1 MEHYEALRA
10 NVRKLG
16 NLLGDVIRRDL
27 GDELFNQVEHIRTL
41 AKAARAGDSDANQQL
56 EATLGNLTDDELTG
70 VARSFNHF
78 LTLAN
83 TAEQYHN
90 ISRAANEAIDKP
102 DPFEDMLARFEQQD
116 INKDQISE
124 AINKLSVELVLTA
137 HPTEVSRRTL
147 INKYVDIADCLELLE
162 QADLPKRQRSKTENR
177 LASLIHQAWS
187 SNEIRSQRPTPVDEA
202 KSGFAVVESSL
213 WDAVPDYLEQLDE
226 LLKNKLDMALPLDAR
241 PVKFASWM
249 GGDRDGNPFVTAKVT
264 REVLY
269 LARWKAADL
278 YIGDLE
284 VLASELSMR
293 ACNDKVR
300 DLVTDGNEP
309 YREIVKGL
317 RDRMKAT
324 RAALYS
330 ALNGSFSKLKQPGLI
345 HSKMDLLAPL
355 QLCYDSLIECG
366 LETIANDRLL
376 RTIRRVHCFG
386 IHLTR
391 LDIRQDGERH
401 AEVFSELTRYL
412 GLGDY
417 MQWSEDDK
425 QAFLLQE
432 LNSKRPLIPRN
443 WQPSDDVQEVL
454 DTCAVIADTDPDTLG
469 TYIISM
475 ASNPSDV
482 LAVHL
487 LLREAG
493 ISYVMPVAPLFE
505 TLDDLEG
512 AVDCMDRLFSVDW
525 YRGYIDSKQ
534 EVMIG
539 YSDSAKDAGVLAAAW
554 AQYTAQEALVALAEQ
569 KGISITLF
577 HGRGGTIGRGGG
589 PAHQAILSQ
598 PPGSLKGGLRVTEQG
613 EMIRFKFGLSDLA
626 VRSLAIYTS
635 AVLEGMLTPPPVPED
650 SWREVM
656 GELATE
662 SCDAYRAI
670 IRGEKDFVPYFRAAT
685 PEQELGKLP
694 LGSRP
699 AKRKPGGGV
708 ESLRAIP
715 WIFAWSQNRLVLP
728 AWLGAGQSLASAL
741 KNNHGDTI
749 EEMFTNWPFFRTRL
763 LMLEMVFMK
772 SDASL
777 SAYYDKVLVPKELQP
792 LGDKLRSQLAA
803 DIETV
808 LSITH
813 DNGLMEREQWSR
825 ESIKLRATYME
836 PLHRLQAELLQ
847 RNRACDGDE
856 ACEANQKHLE
866 LALMVTITG
875 IAAGMRNSG

>member
-10 NVRKLG
+10 NVRTLG
-16 NLLGDVIRRDL
+16 NLLGDVIRQDL
-27 GDELFNQVEHIRTL
+27 GEELFDQVEHIRTL
-41 AKAARAGDSDANQQL
+41 SKAARAGDSDANQQL
-56 EATLGNLTDDELTG
+56 EATLNDLSDDELMG

-90 ISRAANEAIDKP
+90 ISRAANQAIDKP
-102 DPFEDMLARFEQQD
+102 DPFEDMLERFEQQE
-116 INKDQISE
+116 ISKDKLAE
-124 AINKLSVELVLTA
+124 AINQLSVELVLTA
-137 HPTEVSRRTL
+137 HPTETSRRTM
-147 INKYVDIADCLELLE
+147 INKYVEVADCLELLE
-162 QADLPKRQRSKTENR
+162 QTDLPRRQRQKTENR
-177 LASLIHQAWS
+177 LASLIHQAWC

-213 WDAVPDYLEQLDE
+213 WNAIPDYLEQLDD
-226 LLKNKLDMALPLDAR
+226 LLQTKLGMSLPIDAR

-278 YIGDLE
+278 YIADLD

-300 DLVTDGNEP
+300 ELVVDSNEP
-309 YREIVKGL
+309 YREIVKNL

-324 RAALYS
+324 RAALFR
-330 ALNGSFSKLKQPGLI
+330 ALNGSSSQLKQDGLI
-345 HSKMDLLAPL
+345 NTKADLLVPL

-366 LETIANDRLL
+366 MKTIANDRLL

-401 AEVFSELTRYL
+401 AQVFSELTRYL

-417 MQWSEDDK
+417 MQWSEEDK
-425 QAFLLQE
+425 QSFLLQE
-432 LNSKRPLIPRN
+432 LNSKRPLIPSN
-443 WQPSDDVQEVL
+443 WQPSEEVQEVL

-482 LAVHL
+482 LSVHL
-487 LLREAG
+487 LLKEAG
-493 ISYVMPVAPLFE
+493 ISYAMPVAPLFE
-505 TLDDLEG
+505 TLDDLDG
-512 AVDCMDRLFSVDW
+512 AVDCMERLFSVDW
-525 YRGYIDSKQ
+525 YRGYINGKQ

-554 AQYTAQEALVALAEQ
+554 AQYSAQEALVALAEQ
-569 KGISITLF
+569 KDIAITLF

-635 AVLEGMLTPPPVPED
+635 AVLEGMLMPPPVPQD

-656 GELATE
+656 NGLAEE
-662 SCDAYRAI
+662 SCEAYRAI

-728 AWLGAGQSLASAL
+728 AWLGAGQALASAL
-741 KNNHGDTI
+741 ASGKAELI
-749 EEMFTNWPFFRTRL
+749 EEMFTTWPFFRTRM

-777 SAYYDKVLVPKELQP
+777 SAYYDKVLVPAELQP
-792 LGDKLRSQLAA
+792 LGVKLRNQLAS
-803 DIETV
+803 DIDTV

-813 DNGLMEREQWSR
+813 DEGLMSREQWSR
-825 ESIKLRATYME
+825 ESIMLRATYME
-836 PLHRLQAELLQ
+836 PLHRLQAELLK
-847 RNRACDGDE
+847 RNRACEGDE
-856 ACEANQKHLE
+856 ECEAAQKHLE
-866 LALMVTITG
+866 LALMITITG

>member
-10 NVRKLG
+10 NVRTLG
-16 NLLGDVIRRDL
+16 NLLGDVIRQDL
-27 GDELFNQVEHIRTL
+27 GDELFDQVEHIRTL
-41 AKAARAGDSDANQQL
+41 SKAARDGDSDANQQL
-56 EATLGNLTDDELTG
+56 EATLNDLSDDEMIG

-83 TAEQYHN
+83 IAEQYHN

-102 DPFEDMLARFEQQD
+102 DPFEDMLTRFEQQ
-116 INKDQISE
+116 NISKEQLTE
-124 AINKLSVELVLTA
+124 AINQLSVELVLTA
-137 HPTEVSRRTL
+137 HPTETSRRTM
-147 INKYVDIADCLELLE
+147 INKYVEVADCLELLE
-162 QADLPKRQRSKTENR
+162 QSDLPKRQRIKTEKR
-177 LASLIHQAWS
+177 LASLIQQAWS
-187 SNEIRSQRPTPVDEA
+187 SKEIRSQRPTPVDEA

-226 LLKNKLDMALPLDAR
+226 LLQDKLDMSLPIDAR

-278 YIGDLE
+278 YIADLD
-284 VLASELSMR
+284 VLASELSMHS
-293 ACNDKVR
+293 CNDKVR
-300 DLVTDGNEP
+300 ALVVDGNEP
-309 YREIVKGL
+309 YREIVKNL

-324 RAALYS
+324 REALFR
-330 ALNGSFSKLKQPGLI
+330 ALNGSTSKLKQDGLI
-345 HSKMDLLAPL
+345 HTKADLLAPL
-355 QLCYDSLIECG
+355 QLCYDSLIESG

-417 MQWSEDDK
+417 MQWSEEDK

-432 LNSKRPLIPRN
+432 LNSKRPLIPRS
-443 WQPSDDVQEVL
+443 WQPSADVQEVL

-493 ISYVMPVAPLFE
+493 ISYAMPVAPLFE
-505 TLDDLEG
+505 TLDDLDG
-512 AVDCMDRLFSVDW
+512 AVDCMERLFSVDW
-525 YRGYIDSKQ
+525 YRGYIDGKQ

-539 YSDSAKDAGVLAAAW
+539 YSDSAKDAGVFAAAW
-554 AQYTAQEALVALAEQ
+554 AQYSAQEALVALAEQ

-650 SWREVM
+650 GWRDVM
-656 GELATE
+656 TELAAE

-728 AWLGAGQSLASAL
+728 AWLGAGQSLATAL
-741 KNNHGDTI
+741 ANNHGEAI

-777 SAYYDKVLVPKELQP
+777 SAYYDKVLVPAELQP
-792 LGDKLRSQLAA
+792 LGEKLRGQLAA
-803 DIETV
+803 DIDTV

-836 PLHRLQAELLQ
+836 PLHRLQAELLK
-847 RNRACDGDE
+847 RTRACEGDE
-856 ACEANQKHLE
+856 ACEAAQKHLE

>member
-16 NLLGDVIRRDL
+16 NLLGDVIRQDL
-27 GDELFNQVEHIRTL
+27 GEELFHQVEHIRTL
-41 AKAARAGDSDANQQL
+41 SKAARAGDKDANQQL
-56 EATLGNLTDDELTG
+56 EATLNDLSDDELMG

-90 ISRAANEAIDKP
+90 ISRAANQAIDKP
-102 DPFEDMLARFEQQD
+102 DPFEDMLERFEQQE
-116 INKDQISE
+116 ISKDKIADAISQ
-124 AINKLSVELVLTA
+124 LSVELVLTA
-137 HPTEVSRRTL
+137 HPTETSRRTM
-147 INKYVDIADCLELLE
+147 INKYVEVADCLELLE
-162 QADLPKRQRSKTENR
+162 QADLPRRQRQKTENR

-187 SNEIRSQRPTPVDEA
+187 SREIRTQRPTPVDEA

-213 WDAVPDYLEQLDE
+213 WDAVPDYLEQLDD
-226 LLKNKLDMALPLDAR
+226 LLQSKLDMSLPIDAR

-249 GGDRDGNPFVTAKVT
+249 GGDRDGNPFVTAAVT

-278 YIGDLE
+278 YIADLD

-300 DLVTDGNEP
+300 ELVVDSNEP
-309 YREIVKGL
+309 YREIVKDL

-324 RAALYS
+324 RAALFR

-345 HSKMDLLAPL
+345 HTKTDLLTPL
-355 QLCYDSLIECG
+355 QLCYDSLVECG
-366 LETIANDRLL
+366 MDTIANDRLL

-417 MQWSEDDK
+417 MQWSEEDK
-425 QAFLLQE
+425 QSFLLQE
-432 LNSKRPLIPRN
+432 LNSKRPLIPSN

-482 LAVHL
+482 LSVHL
-487 LLREAG
+487 LLKEAG
-493 ISYVMPVAPLFE
+493 ISYAMPVAPLFE
-505 TLDDLEG
+505 TLDDLDG
-512 AVDCMDRLFSVDW
+512 AVDCMERLFSVDW
-525 YRGYIDSKQ
+525 YRGYINGKQ

-554 AQYTAQEALVALAEQ
+554 AQYSAQEALVALAEQ
-569 KGISITLF
+569 KDIAITLF

-598 PPGSLKGGLRVTEQG
+598 PPGSLRGGLRVTEQG

-635 AVLEGMLTPPPVPED
+635 AVLEGILTPPPVPQD

-656 GELATE
+656 NGLAEE
-662 SCDAYRAI
+662 SCQAYRSI

-728 AWLGAGQSLASAL
+728 AWLGAGQALASAL
-741 KNNHGDTI
+741 TSGKAELI
-749 EEMFTNWPFFRTRL
+749 EEMFSTWPFFRTRM

-772 SDASL
+772 SDSSL
-777 SAYYDKVLVPKELQP
+777 SAYYDKVLVPEELQP
-792 LGDKLRSQLAA
+792 LGVKLRSQLAS
-803 DIETV
+803 DIDTV

-813 DNGLMEREQWSR
+813 DEGLMEREQWSR

-836 PLHRLQAELLQ
+836 PLHRLQAELLK
-847 RNRACDGDE
+847 RNRACEGDE
-856 ACEANQKHLE
+856 ECEAAQKHLE
-866 LALMVTITG
+866 LALMITITG